1 MTLVSTKSPVGSSTS
16 AFSRTSTAWDNRLKT
31 FVYILAAAGIALALW
46 FATFEAA
53 TLLLHPKFYASR
65 YLGVHILRFTR
76 EVRRSSA
83 GRRVETAGTDWRPVP
98 DRHVAEKAVT
108 MSVLSLP
115 HNPLTNRKRTAKLA
129 LLFLTDQG
137 LLPLKR
143 VWDRFLQ
150 AELKGSVELEGDNSN
165 FSVYVHTGG
174 TEMRYNADE
183 GRFLRR
189 NDIPMSLPPRTF
201 LAPRVSLPPRTP
213 LAPRAP
219 VPLRAALSL
228 RAFLPLRASLR
239 FGVSL
244 SHRRLL
250 PFVFSHHF
258 SCLPHPPSPH
268 LPIPPFRHFLPQ
280 VQEGAITAVDAQR
293 RLLAWALLDRDNHF
307 FLFLHHTAIP
317 IQSFSRI
324 YSSLLHSRHSFVAMA
339 NDPTAYPRGLA
350 PLVPQHKFARSSKWV
365 AVNRPHATAIVAD
378 SMFYRAFKLHCPGT
392 AAVSSGSNSGA
403 PSTSSPAAHTPP
415 AAPACRPDEHYIATF
430 LRTVDPDGVANFTIT
445 HEPHM
450 ATAAAVHAHMREQA
464 LQRTRK
470 RRRQQRREEGAMR
483 RAGAEEGQGG
493 DGEVW
498 QGRREM
504 LERVGEWEEVEY
516 GAVNITSRFIQDMQ
530 EATTYFHKIA
540 DSVISPTTCRW
551 NGQPKP
557 CFMFARPFRPDSADE
572 IMSILPN
579 VLHY

>member
-1 MTLVSTKSPVGSSTS
+1 MTLVTTKSPVGSSTS
-16 AFSRTSTAWDNRLKT
+16 AFSRTSTACDNRLKT

-65 YLGVHILRFTR
+65 YFGVHILRFTR
-76 EVRRSSA
+76 DARRSFA
-83 GRRVETAGTDWRPVP
+83 GRRVETAGTDWRPIP

-150 AELKGSVELEGDNSN
+150 AELKGSVEREGDNSK
-165 FSVYVHTGG
+165 FSVYVHSGG
-174 TEMRYNADE
+174 TELRYNADE
-183 GRFLRR
+183 GRFLKR
-189 NDIPMSLPPRTF
+189 NDIPSLP
-201 LAPRVSLPPRTP
+201 A
-213 LAPRAP
+213 
-219 VPLRAALSL
+219 
-228 RAFLPLRASLR
+228 
-239 FGVSL
+239 
-244 SHRRLL
+244 
-250 PFVFSHHF
+250 
-258 SCLPHPPSPH
+258 
-268 LPIPPFRHFLPQ
+268 
-280 VQEGAITAVDAQR
+280 QEGAITTVDAQR

-317 IQSFSRI
+317 IQSFSHI

-339 NDPTAYPRGLA
+339 DDPTAYPRGLA

-392 AAVSSGSNSGA
+392 AAASNTTKSGA
-403 PSTSSPAAHTPP
+403 PSASSPAAHS
-415 AAPACRPDEHYIATF
+415 PACRPDEHYIATF

-450 ATAAAVHAHMREQA
+450 TAAAAVHARMQAEA
-464 LQRTRK
+464 LQRMRK
-470 RRRQQRREEGAMR
+470 RRQQQRREEGDMR
-483 RAGAEEGQGG
+483 RAGVAEGQGG
-493 DGEVW
+493 DDGVW
-498 QGRREM
+498 QGRREV

-516 GAVNITSRFIQDMQ
+516 GAMNITSRFIQDMQ

-540 DSVISPTTCRW
+540 DSVSSPTTCRW
-551 NGQPKP
+551 NGHPKP
-557 CFMFARPFRPDSADE
+557 CFMFAQPFRPDSADE